1 MKGIKTKDMFNWMIT
16 IQPTYNNRFKKI
28 PINELLKSYKYIIL
42 DYYDKKYN
50 RKAHLHKEEQYK
62 QMICSHLYET
72 NSADREYLIR
82 NDYTDTLRELYHPH
96 LHCLIQCPNNEIMDF
111 FFFIKK
117 KMRMK
122 YPLSSCDLVKINQ
135 LEEDQIRVIQYG
147 DKEQSIFYTKTDLIN
162 GVI

>member
-1 MKGIKTKDMFNWMIT
+1 MFNWMIT
-16 IQPTYNNRFKKI
+16 IQPTYHNIFKKI
-28 PINELLKSYKYIIL
+28 PINQLLKSYKYITL
-42 DYYDKKYN
+42 DYYDRKYK

-72 NSADREYLIR
+72 NSSDREYLIK
-82 NDYTDTLRELYHPH
+82 NDLKDILQELYHPH
-96 LHCLIQCPNNEIMDF
+96 LHCLISCPNEEIMDY

-122 YPLSSCDLVKINQ
+122 YPLSSCDLIKINQ
-135 LEEDQIRVIQYG
+135 LEEDQIRAIQYG